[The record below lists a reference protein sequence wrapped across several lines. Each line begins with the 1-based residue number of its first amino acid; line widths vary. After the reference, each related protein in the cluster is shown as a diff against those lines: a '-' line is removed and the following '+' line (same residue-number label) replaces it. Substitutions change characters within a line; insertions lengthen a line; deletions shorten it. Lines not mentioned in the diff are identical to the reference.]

1 LEAEVGFVR
10 FVDCIICAVTVAL
23 PAQGAAD
30 VGSVISSFPWNA
42 TPAPGGIYRDDA
54 YVYAVVRDVSGPEH
68 LRRYTT
74 AGSLLGSVPLAMTY
88 PREGDHSHLGAS
100 YFCVIDDDT
109 DRLHMVNK
117 TSGATASSFAVTG
130 PGEKSPRE
138 VTWDGVYYYVGGG
151 VQDPGHYNL
160 YTAAGSLARSWRPAG
175 WPSGLTVP
183 NALAYSSVAV
193 GREGCYLVA
202 SSAMYSQPNVV
213 IDIVGGSLVASW
225 VMPVYNGAAGAV
237 CGVSSRPG
245 TYRAAYWVNWNSR
258 NTWYAFEFDIG
269 AAVNPALLPAS
280 VGKIRAIYR

>member
-1 LEAEVGFVR
+1 MRLLNFIVWV
-10 FVDCIICAVTVAL
+10 VAT
-23 PAQGAAD
+23 AASAD

-42 TPAPGGIYRDDA
+42 TPAPGGIYRDA
-54 YVYAVVRDVSGPEH
+54 SYVYAVVRNVSGPEF

-74 AGSLLGSVPLAMTY
+74 AGSALGSVPLAMTY
-88 PREGDHSHLGAS
+88 PREGDLSHLGAA
-100 YFCVIDDDT
+100 YLCVIDDDT
-109 DRLHMVNK
+109 DRLHVVNK

-130 PGEKSPRE
+130 PGDKSPRE
-138 VTWDGVYYYVGGG
+138 VAWDGTYYYVGGG

-183 NALAYSSVAV
+183 NALAYSSAAA
-193 GREGCYLVA
+193 GKEGHYLLA

-213 IDIVGGSLVASW
+213 IDMPSGSLVASW

-245 TYRAAYWVNWNSR
+245 TYRAAYWANWNSR

-269 AAVNPALLPAS
+269 AAVNPAVLPVS
-280 VGKIRAIYR
+280 LGKIKAIYR